1 MTSTAASTTTATV
14 KSVTSGNDV
23 AEVVIHPLVL
33 LSAADHYHRVAR
45 GTRKR
50 VVGVL
55 LGSIYKG
62 NVDATNS
69 FAVPFEEDSR
79 NPVSLFIMRAQ
90 SAKCSGSAT
99 SPSLRYLQS
108 ILCLVIL
115 TITLLTNSHHST
127 TALPHNPNH
136 ISHHITSQAV
146 FYLDHNYLESML
158 TMFRKVNAKER
169 VVGFYSTG
177 PSIRPNDLR
186 IHDIVQRY
194 GKAAAANSRGTQTS
208 TSAMTAAAA
217 NSIFC
222 IIDIRPDRPALPVT
236 AYKVVEEVSHN
247 STVQRSFAHL
257 PVIMG
262 AMEAEEVGV
271 EHLLRDINDPT
282 ISTVAS
288 LIQSKLSGLVTLAEK
303 LVQASEYL
311 TACQAQ
317 GITANPTIVANLQ
330 TIWNLLPNLDDAA
343 VRSMMVKTNDMHMAI
358 YLGALIRSV
367 MALHDLVNNKI
378 RHGVG
383 NDELENGDDDG
394 EEKKEDKKE
403 ESKTDTKTAEA
414 AKKQ

>member
-1 MTSTAASTTTATV
+1 
-14 KSVTSGNDV
+14 
-23 AEVVIHPLVL
+23 
-33 LSAADHYHRVAR
+33 
-45 GTRKR
+45 
-50 VVGVL
+50 
-55 LGSIYKG
+55 
-62 NVDATNS
+62 
-69 FAVPFEEDSR
+69 
-79 NPVSLFIMRAQ
+79 
-90 SAKCSGSAT
+90 
-99 SPSLRYLQS
+99 
-108 ILCLVIL
+108 
-115 TITLLTNSHHST
+115 
-127 TALPHNPNH
+127 
-136 ISHHITSQAV
+136 
-146 FYLDHNYLESML
+146 ML

-194 GKAAAANSRGTQTS
+194 GKGAIANVRGSTTS
-208 TSAMTAAAA
+208 TAGMTAAAA

-257 PVIMG
+257 PVTMG

-282 ISTVAS
+282 VSTVAS

-303 LVQASEYL
+303 LQQASEYL
-311 TACQAQ
+311 TACQ
-317 GITANPTIVANLQ
+317 TANVTPNPTIVANLQ
-330 TIWNLLPNLDDAA
+330 TIWNLLPNLDDTA

-383 NDELENGDDDG
+383 HDNELENNNGDNDADNNGG
-394 EEKKEDKKE
+394 EEKKEDKKD
-403 ESKTDTKTAEA
+403 ESTDKKVDKSA
-414 AKKQ
+414 AKK